1 MIAMKDWRVSVPAAD
16 RLIGFSGENRTRYLR
31 ISADVPEDWEYKLDL
46 RYSSGRRNFLRLDWE
61 TDALTCELLREDLE
75 NGALRAQV
83 RAMKNGREQH
93 SNVFELEVG
102 GSVGAAEA
110 FSGGMPGAFRDLE
123 ARLDALYR
131 DMAVLTAKMPFPQ
144 NGTWWVYDEASE
156 GYIDTGAPYRG
167 EQGIR
172 GETGPQGPQGETG
185 ERGPVGPKGEQGV
198 QGETGPQGPKGETGE
213 QGPVGPKGEQG
224 VQGETGP
231 QGPKG
236 ETGEQG
242 PVGPQG
248 EQGIQGETG
257 KGFRVL
263 GYYADTALLEAG
275 VPTPSV
281 GDAYGVGAA
290 APYDIYIWTEGQGW
304 VNNGP
309 IQGPAGPK
317 GDAFTYADFTAA
329 QLAALK
335 GDKGDTGE
343 TGPQGPKGETGAAGA
358 QGPKG
363 DKGDTGPQGAKG
375 EKGAAGPKG
384 DAFVYT
390 DFTAEQL
397 AALKGDK
404 GETGPQ
410 GPKGETGA
418 AGARGAAGPQG
429 PKGDKGDT
437 GPAGAAPTSFPASA
451 ITGTVPLSSGGTSST
466 SAAAALHT
474 LINSS
479 ASLSSSGIAA
489 GDYLAVDD
497 VSASNGKKITFG
509 DLKNAIV
516 AAWAQAASKPSYTAS
531 EVGALPVSGGTLTGD
546 LRIKGSSNYGT
557 KINLGDSDYVHF
569 AEPSDDCLEIK
580 AKKINFVVSDT
591 TDKKFTLNGS
601 AIGGSSFIT
610 GTYTGNSDSTN
621 VSSSFQEI
629 TIGAKPKFVIMASV
643 AWLLS
648 IVINTG
654 IIPNTYT
661 SQLHLGFASEDI
673 SGTVTDTGFVARNM
687 ANGTVKSSANQRGIT
702 YVYIAF
708 M

>member
-61 TDALTCELLREDLE
+61 ADALTCALLREDLE

-83 RAMKNGREQH
+83 RAVKDGQEKH
-93 SNVFELEVG
+93 SNVFELEIG

-242 PVGPQG
+242 PVGTRG
-248 EQGIQGETG
+248 EQGPRGETG
-257 KGFRVL
+257 KGFCVL
-263 GYYADTALLEAG
+263 GYYADAALLEAG
-275 VPTPSV
+275 VPAPSA

-304 VNNGP
+304 VNNGS
-309 IQGPAGPK
+309 IQGPAGPKGDAFTYADFTSEQLAALKGDKGEAGPQGPKGDKGETGAQGPKGDKGETGAQGPKGDTGGTGPQGPK

-335 GDKGDTGE
+335 GE
-343 TGPQGPKGETGAAGA
+343 TGAQGPKGET
-358 QGPKG
+358 
-363 DKGDTGPQGAKG
+363 
-375 EKGAAGPKG
+375 
-384 DAFVYT
+384 
-390 DFTAEQL
+390 
-397 AALKGDK
+397 
-404 GETGPQ
+404 
-410 GPKGETGA
+410 
-418 AGARGAAGPQG
+418 GAAGPQG

-437 GPAGAAPTSFPASA
+437 GPQGAAGPKGDIGAMANNAGAHNCLYRGKNLGTGVTAAQYAAIAAGTFDDLYIGDYWTIHNIVYRIAAFDYYLNTYYSGMTGHHAVIVPDSVLYNAQMNSTVGVTGGYVGTALYKTGLEQAKTTIKTAFSGHVLKHKLYLTDSSSNGKPADTNWYESEVDLMCEQMVYGGA
-451 ITGTVPLSSGGTSST
+451 IFMPVADGTSSPGNHRLEKSQLPLFAYRPDLIIDSGKAGYWLRDIVT
-466 SAAAALHT
+466 GGNFAGIMRNGCAASPSV
-474 LINSS
+474 I
-479 ASLSSSGIAA
+479 
-489 GDYLAVDD
+489 
-497 VSASNGKKITFG
+497 ASNG
-509 DLKNAIV
+509 V
-516 AAWAQAASKPSYTAS
+516 R
-531 EVGALPVSGGTLTGD
+531 PVFC
-546 LRIKGSSNYGT
+546 I
-557 KINLGDSDYVHF
+557 F
-569 AEPSDDCLEIK
+569 
-580 AKKINFVVSDT
+580 
-591 TDKKFTLNGS
+591 
-601 AIGGSSFIT
+601 
-610 GTYTGNSDSTN
+610 
-621 VSSSFQEI
+621 
-629 TIGAKPKFVIMASV
+629 
-643 AWLLS
+643 
-648 IVINTG
+648 
-654 IIPNTYT
+654 
-661 SQLHLGFASEDI
+661 
-673 SGTVTDTGFVARNM
+673 
-687 ANGTVKSSANQRGIT
+687 
-702 YVYIAF
+702 
-708 M
+708 

>member
-213 QGPVGPKGEQG
+213 QGPVGP
-224 VQGETGP
+224 
-231 QGPKG
+231 
-236 ETGEQG
+236 
-242 PVGPQG
+242 QG

-290 APYDIYIWTEGQGW
+290 APYDIYIWTEGQNW

-317 GDAFTYADFTAA
+317 GDAFTYADFTEA
-329 QLAALK
+329 QLEALRGPQGLRGEKGETGAQGPKGETGETGAAGPK
-335 GDKGDTGE
+335 GE
-343 TGPQGPKGETGAAGA
+343 TGPQGPKGETGTPGS
-358 QGPKG
+358 Q
-363 DKGDTGPQGAKG
+363 
-375 EKGAAGPKG
+375 GPKG
-384 DAFVYT
+384 DAFTYA
-390 DFTAEQL
+390 DFTAAQL

-557 KINLGDSDYVHF
+557 KINLGDGDYVHF

-580 AKKINFVVSDT
+580 AKKINFVTSNT
-591 TDKKFTLNGS
+591 GTDSFTLNGVS
-601 AIGGSSFIT
+601 LSGG
-610 GTYTGNSDSTN
+610 
-621 VSSSFQEI
+621 FQL
-629 TIGAKPKFVIMASV
+629 KK
-643 AWLLS
+643 
-648 IVINTG
+648 IVIN
-654 IIPNTYT
+654 IPRAEWGPISSPSGYYGAVITFSDENFTSSSEIVSVLVRDGDGNFWIARHFPVSLSSYT
-661 SQLHLGFASEDI
+661 SSYFS
-673 SGTVTDTGFVARNM
+673 F
-687 ANGTVKSSANQRGIT
+687 KSQVNPSADLNIT
-702 YVYIAF
+702 ILYI
-708 M
+708 

>member
-290 APYDIYIWTEGQGW
+290 APYDIYIWTEGQNW

-317 GDAFTYADFTAA
+317 GDAFTYADFTEA
-329 QLAALK
+329 QLEALRGPQGLRGEKGETGAQGPKGETGETGAAGPK
-335 GDKGDTGE
+335 GE
-343 TGPQGPKGETGAAGA
+343 TGPQGPKGETGTPGS
-358 QGPKG
+358 Q
-363 DKGDTGPQGAKG
+363 
-375 EKGAAGPKG
+375 GPKG
-384 DAFVYT
+384 DAFTYA
-390 DFTAEQL
+390 DFTAAQL

-557 KINLGDSDYVHF
+557 KINLGDGDYVHF

-580 AKKINFVVSDT
+580 AKKINFVTSNT
-591 TDKKFTLNGS
+591 GTDSFTLNGVS
-601 AIGGSSFIT
+601 LSGG
-610 GTYTGNSDSTN
+610 
-621 VSSSFQEI
+621 FQL
-629 TIGAKPKFVIMASV
+629 KK
-643 AWLLS
+643 
-648 IVINTG
+648 IVIN
-654 IIPNTYT
+654 IPRAEWGPISSPSGYYGAVITFSDENFTSSSEIVSVLVRDGDGNFWIARHFPVSLSSYT
-661 SQLHLGFASEDI
+661 SSYFS
-673 SGTVTDTGFVARNM
+673 F
-687 ANGTVKSSANQRGIT
+687 KSQVNPSADLNIT
-702 YVYIAF
+702 ILYI
-708 M
+708 

>member
-144 NGTWWVYDEASE
+144 NGTWWVYDEASG

-198 QGETGPQGPKGETGE
+198 QGETGPQGPKGEN
-213 QGPVGPKGEQG
+213 
-224 VQGETGP
+224 
-231 QGPKG
+231 
-236 ETGEQG
+236 GEQG

-275 VPTPSV
+275 VPTPSA

-557 KINLGDSDYVHF
+557 KINLGDGDYVHF

-580 AKKINFVVSDT
+580 AKKINFVTSNT
-591 TDKKFTLNGS
+591 GTDSFTLNGVS
-601 AIGGSSFIT
+601 LSGG
-610 GTYTGNSDSTN
+610 
-621 VSSSFQEI
+621 FQL
-629 TIGAKPKFVIMASV
+629 KK
-643 AWLLS
+643 
-648 IVINTG
+648 IVIN
-654 IIPNTYT
+654 IPRAEWGPISSPSGYYGAVITFSDENFTSSSEIVSVLVRDGDGNFWIARHFPVSLSSYT
-661 SQLHLGFASEDI
+661 SSYFS
-673 SGTVTDTGFVARNM
+673 F
-687 ANGTVKSSANQRGIT
+687 KSQVNPSADLNIT
-702 YVYIAF
+702 ILYI
-708 M
+708 

>member
-144 NGTWWVYDEASE
+144 NGTWWVYDEASG

-275 VPTPSV
+275 VPTPSA

-557 KINLGDSDYVHF
+557 KINLGDGDYVHF

-580 AKKINFVVSDT
+580 AKKINFVTSNT
-591 TDKKFTLNGS
+591 GTDSFTLNGVS
-601 AIGGSSFIT
+601 LSGG
-610 GTYTGNSDSTN
+610 
-621 VSSSFQEI
+621 FQL
-629 TIGAKPKFVIMASV
+629 KK
-643 AWLLS
+643 
-648 IVINTG
+648 IVIN
-654 IIPNTYT
+654 IPRAEWGPISSPSGYYGAVITFSDENFTSSSEIVSVLVRDGDGNFWIARHFPVSLSSYT
-661 SQLHLGFASEDI
+661 SSYFS
-673 SGTVTDTGFVARNM
+673 F
-687 ANGTVKSSANQRGIT
+687 KSQVNPSADLNIT
-702 YVYIAF
+702 ILYI
-708 M
+708 

>member
-144 NGTWWVYDEASE
+144 NGTWWVYDEASG

-185 ERGPVGPKGEQGV
+185 ER
-198 QGETGPQGPKGETGE
+198 
-213 QGPVGPKGEQG
+213 GPVGPKGEQG

-275 VPTPSV
+275 VPTPSA

-557 KINLGDSDYVHF
+557 KINLGDGDYVHF

-580 AKKINFVVSDT
+580 AKKINFVTSNT
-591 TDKKFTLNGS
+591 GTDSFTLNGVS
-601 AIGGSSFIT
+601 LSGG
-610 GTYTGNSDSTN
+610 
-621 VSSSFQEI
+621 FQL
-629 TIGAKPKFVIMASV
+629 KK
-643 AWLLS
+643 
-648 IVINTG
+648 IVIN
-654 IIPNTYT
+654 IPRAEWGPISSPSGYYGAVITFSDENFTSSSEIVSVLVRDGDGNFWIARHFPVSLSSYT
-661 SQLHLGFASEDI
+661 SSYFS
-673 SGTVTDTGFVARNM
+673 F
-687 ANGTVKSSANQRGIT
+687 KSQVNPSADLNIT
-702 YVYIAF
+702 ILYI
-708 M
+708 

>member
-61 TDALTCELLREDLE
+61 ADALTCALLREDLE

-83 RAMKNGREQH
+83 RAVKDGQEKH
-93 SNVFELEVG
+93 SNVFELEIG

-275 VPTPSV
+275 VPTPSA

-437 GPAGAAPTSFPASA
+437 GPQGATGARGATGATGATGPQGPKGDKGDTGPAGEPPTSFPASS
-451 ITGTVPLSSGGTSST
+451 ITGTVALSHGGTGKT
-466 SAAAALHT
+466 SAAAALYA
-474 LINSS
+474 LINGSS
-479 ASLSSSGIAA
+479 NLTASGISLSDYIAV
-489 GDYLAVDD
+489 GDI
-497 VSASNGKKITFG
+497 SAAAGKKITLEN
-509 DLKNAIV
+509 LKSALG
-516 AAWAQAASKPSYTAS
+516 ASA
-531 EVGALPVSGGTLTGD
+531 V
-546 LRIKGSSNYGT
+546 
-557 KINLGDSDYVHF
+557 
-569 AEPSDDCLEIK
+569 
-580 AKKINFVVSDT
+580 
-591 TDKKFTLNGS
+591 
-601 AIGGSSFIT
+601 IT
-610 GTYTGNSDSTN
+610 GSYIGNGNNT
-621 VSSSFQEI
+621 QEI
-629 TIGAKPKFVIMASV
+629 NIGAKPKFVIMASDNCPID
-643 AWLLS
+643 AALS
-648 IVINTG
+648 STTPSILTVK
-654 IIPNTYT
+654 
-661 SQLHLGFASEDI
+661 LHLGFANEKKI
-673 SGTVTDTGFVARNM
+673 GTLTDTGFK
-687 ANGTVKSSANQRGIT
+687 ANT
-702 YVYIAF
+702 YSKGYSYFYSNAIYEPYSYIAF
-708 M
+708 V